1 MRVER
6 ITWDFEG
13 EYNVKKLGNDYLV
26 CVEDSVCFIVHDA
39 NSIDDAIKAVEEYA
53 KSEFT

>member
-1 MRVER
+1 MKVER
-6 ITWDFEG
+6 ITWDYTG

-26 CVEDSVCFIVHDA
+26 CTEDSVCFIVHDA
-39 NSIDDAIKAVEEYA
+39 NGIDDAIKAVEEYA